1 MKTISHSLIHDWKGL
16 LPESSV
22 SVSIDY
28 LVFESVTFL
37 EFRFDEVLEY
47 LLGPFRRILSDTL
60 RHTSPLGSNLSV
72 RYEVH
77 VFLSA

>member
-1 MKTISHSLIHDWKGL
+1 MLFVEVFSVFKTRHRKVRQIT
-16 LPESSV
+16 
-22 SVSIDY
+22 SIDD
-28 LVFESVTFL
+28 LVFESVTLL
-37 EFRFDEVLEY
+37 EFRFDQVLEY
-47 LLGPFRRILSDTL
+47 LLGPFRRKLSDTL

>member
-1 MKTISHSLIHDWKGL
+1 MLFVEVFSVFKTRRRKVRQIT
-16 LPESSV
+16 
-22 SVSIDY
+22 SIDD

-37 EFRFDEVLEY
+37 EFRFDQVLEY

>member
-1 MKTISHSLIHDWKGL
+1 MLFVEVFSVFKTRRLK
-16 LPESSV
+16 V
-22 SVSIDY
+22 SQITSIDD

-37 EFRFDEVLEY
+37 EFRFDQVLEY